1 MIVEKTGEKMMSRLL
16 HAFFP
21 TLWHWLKYQQYLRT
35 DVGEREIR
43 YIGKLIPDNALVI
56 DVGVHLGFYSRHF
69 ARFASEV
76 LAFEANPASA
86 REASRLLPAKVK
98 VENVA
103 LSDTNE
109 TVVLRVPLEGAGGAE
124 AALGTLAPSNELAG
138 AAYKSIPVTT
148 RRLDSMALPTVGL
161 IKIDVE
167 GHEEA
172 VLRGALGIIQ
182 RDHPRLMIEIEERH
196 NEGAIPRVFE
206 RLGQL
211 GYRSYILEGHQLS
224 PIEAD
229 QAVERQRSGPGNRY
243 LNNFFFLPR

>member
-1 MIVEKTGEKMMSRLL
+1 MLSKLL
-16 HAFFP
+16 HHFYP
-21 TLWHWLKYQQYLRT
+21 TFWHWLKYQQYLRT

-43 YIGKLIPDNALVI
+43 YIGKIIPANTLVI

-76 LAFEANPASA
+76 LAFEANPGSA
-86 REASRLLPAKVK
+86 REVSLLLPAKVK

-138 AAYKSIPVTT
+138 VAYNSIPVTT
-148 RRLDSMALPTVGL
+148 RRLDDMALPKVGL

-172 VLRGALGIIQ
+172 VLRGAQGIIQ
-182 RDHPRLMIEIEERH
+182 RDHPSLMIEIEERH
-196 NEGAIPRVFE
+196 NGGAISRIFD
-206 RLGQL
+206 RLDQL
-211 GYRSYILEGHQLS
+211 GYDSYFLEGNQLS

-229 QAVERQRSGPGNRY
+229 KAVELQRSCLGRRY
-243 LNNFFFLPR
+243 LNNFFFLPRDAR